1 MANYNVTLRANGGG
15 PDLLIWQG
23 SNASGTS
30 SGAALAIDAGDTV
43 SFKKAG
49 FGYSGSIVV
58 SGFAGGMWTS
68 TSNLTLTTSYQSKT
82 VKSGGTVGFVDALT
96 GTAGSKTQTRYFKI
110 DGIQPDLSITDVEDI
125 TRPNGSTNHAITIA
139 GGTSTTTYEVRTGSG
154 NGTVYGTRDGNGA
167 ITVSNIPSAGASAT
181 YYITGKVTAAN
192 GGSNTQSLADT
203 YIVVHEAAAGSGSG
217 NGGTGTF
224 GLRAFDASG
233 NITLDLTDRVVTFR
247 QRVTGSLSASETSKT
262 ITLSS
267 AGTCVINLTPLTVI
281 YVNNI
286 PQRQKILYT
295 TISGTALT
303 IKRTATNATGSANAA
318 QAYDFLVVNDPVN

>member
-30 SGAALAIDAGDTV
+30 SGAAMALDAGDTV

-110 DGIQPDLSITDVEDI
+110 GGVEPDLTITDIEDI
-125 TRPNGSTNHAITIA
+125 SRENGSTNHAITIA
-139 GGTSTTTYEVRTGSG
+139 EGTSTTEYDIRTSSYTGSVVGTRSG
-154 NGTVYGTRDGNGA
+154 NGA
-167 ITVSNIPSAGASAT
+167 LTVSNIPSAGNSRD
-181 YYITGKVTAAN
+181 YYVTGRVTAAN
-192 GGSNTQSLADT
+192 GGSNSASSILSYSVTHQSPGATTGD
-203 YIVVHEAAAGSGSG
+203 
-217 NGGTGTF
+217 GGTGTY
-224 GLRAFDASG
+224 GIQVLASNG
-233 NITLDLTDRVVTFR
+233 DIVLDVSDRVVVFADYVSGT
-247 QRVTGSLSASETSKT
+247 LSTSETSKNV
-262 ITLSS
+262 TLAR
-267 AGTCVINLTPLTVI
+267 AGTAVIDMEPITTPIISGVA
-281 YVNNI
+281 
-286 PQRQKILYT
+286 QRHKILHT
-295 TISGTALT
+295 SVSGTTLT
-303 IKRTATNATGSANAA
+303 IQRTSTSSGGGSAQTAP
-318 QAYDFLVVNDPVN
+318 YKFLVVFDPEA